1 MRRHAVFNP
10 AAGIRALGTR
20 AGGNAAR
27 RARLSGGR
35 GVNVSVGGTGAEGRE
50 SKAVLELTK
59 VNWAS
64 AEEQKADS
72 DQEEWWSNLH
82 LGPFHTEY
90 RSKTRARHV
99 WRLQAAK

>member
-1 MRRHAVFNP
+1 M
-10 AAGIRALGTR
+10 L
-20 AGGNAAR
+20 
-27 RARLSGGR
+27 
-35 GVNVSVGGTGAEGRE
+35 VGGTGAEGRE

-59 VNWAS
+59 VNRAS
-64 AEEQKADS
+64 AEEQNADS

-90 RSKTRARHV
+90 RSKTRVHNM